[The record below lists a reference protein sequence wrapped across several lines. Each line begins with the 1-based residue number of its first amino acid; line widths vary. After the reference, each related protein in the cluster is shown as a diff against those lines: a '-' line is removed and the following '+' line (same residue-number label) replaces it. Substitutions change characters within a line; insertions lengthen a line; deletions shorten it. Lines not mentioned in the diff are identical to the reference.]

1 MSEQDPNELE
11 IDFMFLADKAETL
24 NGKLYVMG
32 GGWDRIFMP
41 QFPGLLPIPIS
52 VAISI
57 LVPWN
62 LTNRRFRFALE
73 LTDED
78 NSRIPLAPEQEVF
91 SVDFE
96 TGRPP
101 GLKPGR
107 PQRTV
112 LTVTLNPG
120 IQFEKEGLYSFHA
133 TIDGA
138 ELKRVNFDLV
148 PLSAMPGAPAM
159 PASPAG

>member
-1 MSEQDPNELE
+1 MEDPNELE

-41 QFPGLLPIPIS
+41 QIPGPLPIPIS

-57 LVPWN
+57 VVPWN
-62 LTNRRFRFALE
+62 LTNRRFKFALE
-73 LTDED
+73 LTDAD
-78 NSRIPLAPEQEVF
+78 SNRLPLTPEQEVF

-101 GLKPGR
+101 GLKPGS

-120 IQFEKEGLYSFHA
+120 LQFEKEGRYSFHG
-133 TIDGA
+133 TIDGE
-138 ELKRVNFDLV
+138 ELNRVNFDLV
-148 PLSAMPGAPAM
+148 PLGAIPGAP
-159 PASPAG
+159 PA

>member
-1 MSEQDPNELE
+1 MPAQDPNKVE
-11 IDFMFLADKAETL
+11 IDFMFLADKAENL

-32 GGWDRIFMP
+32 GGWDRISMP
-41 QFPGLLPIPIS
+41 QFPGPLPIPIS
-52 VAISI
+52 VAISVLI
-57 LVPWN
+57 PWN

-78 NSRIPLAPEQEVF
+78 NSQIAFSPEQDVVSLDLEA
-91 SVDFE
+91 
-96 TGRPP
+96 GRPP

-107 PQRTV
+107 PQRT
-112 LTVTLNPG
+112 LLAVTLNPG

-133 TIDGA
+133 SIDGQ

-148 PLSAMPGAPAM
+148 PPSTMPEAPPRTGPP
-159 PASPAG
+159 PA

>member
-1 MSEQDPNELE
+1 MEDPNELQ
-11 IDFMFLADKAETL
+11 IDFMFLADKAEAL

-41 QFPGLLPIPIS
+41 QLPGPLPIPIS

-62 LTNRRFRFALE
+62 LTNRRFKFVLE
-73 LTDED
+73 LTDAD
-78 NSRIPLAPEQEVF
+78 GNRVALTPEQDVF
-91 SVDFE
+91 TVDFE
-96 TGRPP
+96 VGRPP
-101 GLKPGR
+101 GLTPGT

-112 LTVTLNPG
+112 LTLTLNPG
-120 IQFEKEGLYSFHA
+120 LQFEKEGRYSFHG

-138 ELKRVNFDLV
+138 ELKRVNFDL
-148 PLSAMPGAPAM
+148 MPIGSLPN
-159 PASPAG
+159 SPAA

>member
-1 MSEQDPNELE
+1 
-11 IDFMFLADKAETL
+11 MFLADKAENL

-41 QFPGLLPIPIS
+41 QFPGPLPIPIS

-57 LVPWN
+57 SVPWN
-62 LTNRRFRFALE
+62 LTNRKFRFALE

-78 NSRIPLAPEQEVF
+78 NSRIPLTPDQEVF
-91 SVDFE
+91 TVDFE

-112 LTVTLNPG
+112 MTVTLNPG
-120 IQFEKEGLYSFHA
+120 MQFEKEGLYSFHA
-133 TIDGA
+133 TVDGE
-138 ELKRVNFDLV
+138 ELKRVNFDLI
-148 PLSAMPGAPAM
+148 PLSSLPGAPPEGPSTP
-159 PASPAG
+159 PA